1 MSNEG
6 NSPTCHQLEFHVTFC
21 RKIIRL
27 DGPQPLFGF
36 CVEQMQFAKVWGND
50 DLVAGAE
57 IKALSYRR
65 NELIGAELRG
75 YLDLGTSRLDE
86 DDLSGNRTLSNCE
99 MLRANAIDNL
109 RAAVQ

>member
-1 MSNEG
+1 
-6 NSPTCHQLEFHVTFC
+6 
-21 RKIIRL
+21 
-27 DGPQPLFGF
+27 
-36 CVEQMQFAKVWGND
+36 MQFAKVWGND

-86 DDLSGNRTLSNCE
+86 DDLSGNRSLSDCK
-99 MLRANAIDNL
+99 MLRANAVNEPC
-109 RAAVQ
+109 AAVQ